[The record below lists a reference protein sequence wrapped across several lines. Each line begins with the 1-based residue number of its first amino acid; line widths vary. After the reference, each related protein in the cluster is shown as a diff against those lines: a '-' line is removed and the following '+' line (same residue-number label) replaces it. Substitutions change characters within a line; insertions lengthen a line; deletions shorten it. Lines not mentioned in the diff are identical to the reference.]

1 MLILFDCDGVLVD
14 SEVLA
19 TRELQR
25 YLEDLS
31 FPTAFEVENH
41 DRFTGL
47 SLRDIRTSLETQAG
61 RSLPEDFE
69 RELRRRDVKA
79 FQRDLRPIN
88 GVRDTLS
95 ALDLPRCVAS
105 SGSQEKIRHSL
116 ALTGLIDYFGTHLF
130 SAHDQQVHQGKPAP
144 DLFLHAAKSMGF
156 KPNRCLVIEDSV
168 AGVRAGIAAGMHTIG
183 FAGGSHCNTDHPARL
198 RHAGAHDVAMN
209 MSTVTAII
217 DRIANDLDAS

>member
-31 FPTAFEVENH
+31 FPTGLVQKNQ
-41 DRFTGL
+41 DNFTGL
-47 SLRDIRTSLETQAG
+47 SLLDIRKFIETQAG
-61 RSLPEDFE
+61 RTLPEDFE
-69 RELRRRDVKA
+69 RELRRRDVEA
-79 FQRDLRPIN
+79 FHRDLCAID

-95 ALDLPRCVAS
+95 TLDLARCVAS

-116 ALTGLIDYFGTHLF
+116 TITGLIQYFDPNLF
-130 SAHDQQVHQGKPAP
+130 SARDQQVRRGKPAP

-156 KPNRCLVIEDSV
+156 QPNRCLVIEDSV

-183 FAGGSHCNTDHPARL
+183 FTGGSHCNTNHPARL
-198 RHAGAHDVAMN
+198 RNAGAHEVATN
-209 MSTVTAII
+209 MSTVTEII
-217 DRIANDLDAS
+217 DGVANDLEAS

>member
-61 RSLPEDFE
+61 RSLPENFE
-69 RELRRRDVKA
+69 RELRRRDMKA

-95 ALDLPRCVAS
+95 DLDLPRCVAS

-116 ALTGLIDYFGTHLF
+116 TITGLIQYFDPNLF
-130 SAHDQQVHQGKPAP
+130 SARDQQVRRGKPAP

-156 KPNRCLVIEDSV
+156 QPNRCLVIEDSV

-183 FAGGSHCNTDHPARL
+183 FTGGSHCNTNHPARL
-198 RHAGAHDVAMN
+198 RNAGAHEVATN
-209 MSTVTAII
+209 MSTVTEII
-217 DRIANDLDAS
+217 DGVANDLEAS

>member
-25 YLEDLS
+25 YLEDLC
-31 FPTAFEVENH
+31 FPADFDLTNH
-41 DRFTGL
+41 DRFTGF
-47 SLRDIRTSLETQAG
+47 SLRDVRTSLESQAG
-61 RSLPEDFE
+61 RPLPEDFE
-69 RELRRRDVKA
+69 RELRRRDLDA
-79 FQRDLRPIN
+79 FQRDLRAID

-95 ALDLPRCVAS
+95 TLDFPRCVAS
-105 SGSQEKIRHSL
+105 SGSQEKVRHSL
-116 ALTGLIDYFGTHLF
+116 TLTGLIDYFGTHLF
-130 SAHDQQVHQGKPAP
+130 SAYDHQVNRGKPAP

-156 KPNRCLVIEDSV
+156 QPNHCLVIEDSV
-168 AGVRAGIAAGMHTIG
+168 AGVRAGVAAGMRTIG
-183 FAGGSHCNTDHPARL
+183 FTGGSHCSTDHPARL

-217 DRIANDLDAS
+217 DGIANDLDAS

>member
-31 FPTAFEVENH
+31 FPTGLVQKNQ
-41 DRFTGL
+41 DNFTGL
-47 SLRDIRTSLETQAG
+47 SLLDIRKFIETQAG
-61 RSLPEDFE
+61 RILPDDFE
-69 RELRRRDVKA
+69 RELRRRDVEA
-79 FQRDLRPIN
+79 FHRDLRAID

-95 ALDLPRCVAS
+95 TLDFARCVAS

-116 ALTGLIDYFGTHLF
+116 TITGLIQYFDPNLF
-130 SAHDQQVHQGKPAP
+130 SAQDQQVRRGKPAP

-156 KPNRCLVIEDSV
+156 QPNRCLVIEDSV

-183 FAGGSHCNTDHPARL
+183 FTGGSHCNANHPARL
-198 RHAGAHDVAMN
+198 RNAGALEVATN
-209 MSTVTAII
+209 MSTLTKII
-217 DRIANDLDAS
+217 EGVANDLKAS

>member
-31 FPTAFEVENH
+31 FPTGLVQKNH
-41 DRFTGL
+41 DNFTGL
-47 SLRDIRTSLETQAG
+47 SLLDIRKFIETQAG
-61 RSLPEDFE
+61 RDLPEDFE
-69 RELRRRDVKA
+69 RELRRRDVEA
-79 FQRDLRPIN
+79 FHRDLRAID
-88 GVRDTLS
+88 GVHDTLS
-95 ALDLPRCVAS
+95 TLDFSRCVAS

-116 ALTGLIDYFGTHLF
+116 TITGLIQYFDPNLF
-130 SAHDQQVHQGKPAP
+130 SAQDEQVRRGKPAP

-156 KPNRCLVIEDSV
+156 QPNRCLVIEDSV

-183 FAGGSHCNTDHPARL
+183 FTGGSHCNTNHPARL
-198 RHAGAHDVAMN
+198 RDAGAHEVATN
-209 MSTVTAII
+209 MSTVTEII
-217 DRIANDLDAS
+217 DGVANDLEAS

>member
-25 YLEDLS
+25 YLEDLC
-31 FPTAFEVENH
+31 FPADFDLTNH
-41 DRFTGL
+41 DRFTGF
-47 SLRDIRTSLETQAG
+47 SLRDVRTSLESQAG
-61 RSLPEDFE
+61 RPLPEDFE
-69 RELRRRDVKA
+69 RELRRRDLDA
-79 FQRDLRPIN
+79 FQRDLRAID

-95 ALDLPRCVAS
+95 ALDFPRCVAS
-105 SGSQEKIRHSL
+105 SGSQEKVRHSL
-116 ALTGLIDYFGTHLF
+116 TLTGLIDYFGTHLF
-130 SAHDQQVHQGKPAP
+130 SADDHQVNRGKPAP

-217 DRIANDLDAS
+217 DGIANDLDAS

>member
-69 RELRRRDVKA
+69 RELRRRDMKA
-79 FQRDLRPIN
+79 FQRDLR
-88 GVRDTLS
+88 RLK
-95 ALDLPRCVAS
+95 L
-105 SGSQEKIRHSL
+105 
-116 ALTGLIDYFGTHLF
+116 GLISEGQFDF
-130 SAHDQQVHQGKPAP
+130 QQTLLASVVTSQASG
-144 DLFLHAAKSMGF
+144 LFLNG
-156 KPNRCLVIEDSV
+156 D
-168 AGVRAGIAAGMHTIG
+168 T
-183 FAGGSHCNTDHPARL
+183 
-198 RHAGAHDVAMN
+198 
-209 MSTVTAII
+209 
-217 DRIANDLDAS
+217 

>member
-47 SLRDIRTSLETQAG
+47 SLRDIRTSIENEAG

-69 RELRRRDVKA
+69 RELRRRDMKA

-156 KPNRCLVIEDSV
+156 PPNSCLVIEDSV
-168 AGVRAGIAAGMHTIG
+168 AGVRAGVAAGMRTIG
-183 FAGGSHCNTDHPARL
+183 FTGGSHCSPDHPARL
-198 RHAGAHDVAMN
+198 RHAGAHDVAKK
-209 MSTVTAII
+209 MSAVTAII
-217 DRIANDLDAS
+217 ERIANDPDTA